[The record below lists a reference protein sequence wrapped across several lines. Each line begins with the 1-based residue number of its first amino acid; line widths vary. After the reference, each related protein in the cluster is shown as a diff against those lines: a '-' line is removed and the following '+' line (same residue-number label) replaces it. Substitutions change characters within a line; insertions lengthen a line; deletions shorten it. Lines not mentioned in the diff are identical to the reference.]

1 MELHMIIFK
10 PRSIILKT
18 IFVLSVIVCL
28 NWESVAQD
36 VYFSQFYMNPTY
48 LNPSYTGTMKVPR
61 FSLQYRNQWPAMG
74 NAYIN
79 YFAAFDTYLHSIKS
93 GIGLLVFNDVQGN
106 GMYSETSFKAI
117 FSKEIKLNTDWTMY
131 GSITAGGK
139 LNSLNYNR
147 LIFADQLYSNYSG
160 ITSETLPESSHRII
174 PDFGTGILIF
184 NSKYFFGVATDHL
197 AEPDQSVYPGT
208 SYSLRRKYT
217 VHFEYS
223 FPWFRPGHLRKLIKF
238 TPNLVVQSQ
247 GDYQWL
253 TYGFYA
259 NHRGITA
266 GVWNRLTSEKNTDM
280 IFMAGYVGKQLK
292 TAISYDVNINGV
304 GLKSHG
310 SVELT
315 VSFLLKA
322 PGKRSIFPFYEIPG
336 EWDVH

>member
-1 MELHMIIFK
+1 MKQQNNLFDK
-10 PRSIILKT
+10 CKT
-18 IFVLSVIVCL
+18 IGSAIAFFGLAIAA
-28 NWESVAQD
+28 NAQD
-36 VYFSQFYMNPTY
+36 AYFSQFFMNPTY
-48 LNPSYTGTMKVPR
+48 LNPAYTGTMKVPR
-61 FSLQYRNQWPAMG
+61 ASLQYRNQWPAMAK
-74 NAYIN
+74 AYIN
-79 YFAAFDTYLHSIKS
+79 YFASFDTYIPSINS
-93 GIGLLVFNDVQGN
+93 GIGLLVLNDIQGN
-106 GMYSETSFKAI
+106 GIYSETSMKAI
-117 FSKEIKLNTDWTMY
+117 FSKEIILSHNWTMY
-131 GSITAGGK
+131 GSISAGAK
-139 LNSLNYNR
+139 LNALNYSK
-147 LIFADQLYSNYSG
+147 LVFADQLYDDLPFSAETPSESNNR
-160 ITSETLPESSHRII
+160 LV
-174 PDFGTGILIF
+174 PDFGAGLLF
-184 NSKYFFGVATDHL
+184 FSDKYFIGIAGDHL
-197 AEPDQSVYPGT
+197 SEPDQSISSAGSYP
-208 SYSLRRKYT
+208 LKRKFT
-217 VHFEYS
+217 AHFEYS

-292 TAISYDVNINGV
+292 TAISYDVNINGD